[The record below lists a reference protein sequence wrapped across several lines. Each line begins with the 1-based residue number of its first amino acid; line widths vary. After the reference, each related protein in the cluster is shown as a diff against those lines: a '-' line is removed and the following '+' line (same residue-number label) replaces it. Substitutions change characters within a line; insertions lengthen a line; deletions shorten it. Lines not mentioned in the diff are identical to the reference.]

1 MLSSLIKGLISGLF
15 GGLFQWLDRRRAERD
30 RNRAQAL
37 DAALKG
43 EHAAQEAERKIAD
56 VAKEAKD
63 SASTDFTTLR

>member
-1 MLSSLIKGLISGLF
+1 MLATLLKGLVQGLF

-43 EHAAQEAERKIAD
+43 EHAAQEAERTIES
-56 VAKEAKD
+56 VAKQAKD
-63 SASTDFTTLR
+63 SAGTDFSTLR